1 MRHWPA
7 RAGWV
12 QREPD
17 RPPEGRTP
25 PRGDRA
31 QREGGAL
38 TNDLSH
44 DPHLRAA
51 LRHAPDHALV
61 PPADVSQ
68 TILNAARQVHR
79 PARPAATPAPAVRI
93 TAAPPRALAWLYQWF
108 ASPRLAGGLATGL
121 VAALGL
127 GLWIDLGREPVV
139 ERGPEPSP
147 QALRSR
153 DVTPPAPAT
162 EPSGA
167 GANTARD
174 AQPAAPSAARPD
186 APRAKQAERAAE
198 SRLERRTEGS
208 ASPARERRED
218 SVARAVPELA
228 KSAPPSAAPP
238 APAAEPALPTAQA
251 AAAPAM
257 RDAQPRDAAAKSD
270 TRMSLAA
277 GRAAAVAGARASA
290 FESGSA
296 ADMVA
301 AESPASTLLRRARSE
316 RAANSARWSWMPPGS
331 PLMGM
336 FDDAGQAWLARVA
349 QTTRGRWTET
359 TDRAGPGDAVEARWW
374 RDDWP
379 QATLRIEPD
388 GVRWI
393 EHSGRIRYAP
403 LDAATLQRLR
413 SL

>member
-1 MRHWPA
+1 
-7 RAGWV
+7 V
-12 QREPD
+12 SS
-17 RPPEGRTP
+17 
-25 PRGDRA
+25 
-31 QREGGAL
+31 
-38 TNDLSH
+38 DLSH

-61 PPADVSQ
+61 PPAGVSQ
-68 TILNAARQVHR
+68 TILNAARRVHK

-93 TAAPPRALAWLYQWF
+93 TAARPRAVAWLYQWF

-127 GLWIDLGREPVV
+127 GLWIDLGREPVID
-139 ERGPEPSP
+139 RAPEPSP

-153 DVTPPAPAT
+153 DVTSPAPAT

-167 GANTARD
+167 GTNTARD
-174 AQPAAPSAARPD
+174 AQPAPAAPPPARPE
-186 APRAKQAERAAE
+186 APRAKRAERVAE
-198 SRLERRTEGS
+198 AKVERRTEAPPAPRQAP
-208 ASPARERRED
+208 ASPAPESERRED
-218 SVARAVPELA
+218 SAARAAESALA
-228 KSAPPSAAPP
+228 KGAPPVAAPR
-238 APAAEPALPTAQA
+238 APAAEPTPPAAEPPAA
-251 AAAPAM
+251 RGAAAPAM
-257 RDAQPRDAAAKSD
+257 VDAQRDAAAKSD

-290 FESGSA
+290 LESGSA
-296 ADMVA
+296 ADTVA
-301 AESPASTLLRRARSE
+301 AESPASTLLRRVRAE
-316 RAANSARWSWMPPGS
+316 RAASSARWSWMPPGA
-331 PLMGM
+331 PTMAA
-336 FDDAGQAWLARVA
+336 FDDAGQAWLARVVQA
-349 QTTRGRWTET
+349 TRGRWTDT
-359 TDRAGPGDAVEARWW
+359 SDRAGTGDAVEARWW

-379 QATLRIEPD
+379 QATLRIEAD